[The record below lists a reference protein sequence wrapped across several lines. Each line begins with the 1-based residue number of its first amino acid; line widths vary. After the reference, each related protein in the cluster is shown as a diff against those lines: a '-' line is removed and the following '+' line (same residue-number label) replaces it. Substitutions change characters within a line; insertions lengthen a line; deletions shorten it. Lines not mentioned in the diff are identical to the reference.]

1 MGHLKVFGLQR
12 VVFRNVIHGE
22 RTVMTLFPKKKKG
35 VQKQCAKSNSYFETR
50 IENQYLLL
58 MFILRTIKKTIK

>member
-22 RTVMTLFPKKKKG
+22 RMAMTLFPQKKKR

-50 IENQYLLL
+50 IENQYLRL